1 MEIRCKGIKDKIHLS
16 TKSQFIGYLSSVI
29 VSLLAADRITGLSYQ
44 KILLESCNE

>member
-29 VSLLAADRITGLSYQ
+29 LRLLAADRITELSYK
-44 KILLESCNE
+44 KILYESCNE